1 MHTYEKRG
9 AKKKE
14 RRVGELLP
22 TVSSSPTE
30 YTYEKRGGKKKK
42 KGRRTTADRSGNQ
55 APAGRVYVKE
65 TLNPK
70 P

>member
-30 YTYEKRGGKKKK
+30 YTYEKKEVDKKEKKVGELLPTVQETKHLRG
-42 KGRRTTADRSGNQ
+42 A
-55 APAGRVYVKE
+55 YM
-65 TLNPK
+65 
-70 P
+70 